1 MEILN
6 IMGNII
12 SRELSISPPAAR
24 GIIKLS
30 IKDEFGPFKP
40 LRELKY
46 SDMLL
51 VVNNSL
57 RKRFITLNI
66 KNSEQILFILR
77 KELIKNQSLFTLE

>member
-6 IMGNII
+6 IISKII
-12 SRELSISPPAAR
+12 SRELDISPPAAR

-46 SDMLL
+46 ADMLL

-57 RKRFITLNI
+57 RRRFITLKI
-66 KNSEQILFILR
+66 KNCEQILSILR

>member
-1 MEILN
+1 
-6 IMGNII
+6 MGKII
-12 SRELSISPPAAR
+12 SRELNISPPAAR

-57 RKRFITLNI
+57 RRRFITLKI
-66 KNSEQILFILR
+66 KNCEQILSTLR
-77 KELIKNQSLFTLE
+77 KELNENQSLFSLE

>member
-6 IMGNII
+6 VIGNVI
-12 SRELSISPPAAR
+12 SRELGISPPAAR

-51 VVNNSL
+51 VINNSL

-66 KNSEQILFILR
+66 ENSEYILSILR

>member
-6 IMGNII
+6 IIANVI
-12 SRELSISPPAAR
+12 SGELDISPPAAR

-66 KNSEQILFILR
+66 KNYEHILSLLR
-77 KELIKNQSLFTLE
+77 

>member
-6 IMGNII
+6 IMGKII
-12 SRELSISPPAAR
+12 SRELNISPPAAR

-57 RKRFITLNI
+57 RRRFITLKI
-66 KNSEQILFILR
+66 KNCEQILSTLR
-77 KELIKNQSLFTLE
+77 KELNENQSLFSLE